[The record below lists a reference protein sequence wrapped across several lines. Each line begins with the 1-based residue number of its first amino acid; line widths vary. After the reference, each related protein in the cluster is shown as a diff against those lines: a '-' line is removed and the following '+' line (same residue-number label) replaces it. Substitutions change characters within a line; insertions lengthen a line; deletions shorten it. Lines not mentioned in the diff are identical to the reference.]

1 MTISTG
7 FIISVEDEVDFY
19 TIKRFIQNLPNARLI
34 YCTKNHE
41 HLYIKTEFELASL
54 RKEEEF

>member
-19 TIKRFIQNLPNARLI
+19 TIKHFIQNLPNVRLI
-34 YCTKNHE
+34 YCTKNTILYKKHE
-41 HLYIKTEFELASL
+41 RTSIHQN
-54 RKEEEF
+54 RV